1 MAKKSSI
8 EKNERRRRMAKSQ
21 AGRRARLK
29 AIAMD
34 KTKSLDERF
43 AASLKLA
50 ELPRNGAKN
59 RIRNR
64 CEVTGRPRAF
74 YRKVKMSRIAL
85 RELGSKGLVPGL
97 VKSSW

>member
-8 EKNERRRRMAKSQ
+8 EKNSRRRRLTKKFS
-21 AGRRARLK
+21 GRRARLK
-29 AIAMD
+29 EIAGD
-34 KTKSLDERF
+34 KSRPMEERF

-50 ELPRNGAKN
+50 QLPRNASAT

-74 YRKVKMSRIAL
+74 YRKLKMSRIAL
-85 RELGSKGLVPGL
+85 RKLGSKGLIPGL